1 MALPSRSYRLVSSPL
16 PGVAVVEI
24 TTARDAG
31 LYRVVR
37 RAADVIGFCRDGSDI
52 EYQADTWNR
61 VCTCLAGQHG
71 RVCKHT
77 LVGRSLEIRGIV

>member
-24 TTARDAG
+24 TTARDTG
-31 LYRVVR
+31 TYRVVR

-52 EYQADTWNR
+52 EYQADTWQNSCSR
-61 VCTCLAGQHG
+61 LAGQHG
-71 RVCKHT
+71 KVCKHT
-77 LVGRSLEIRGIV
+77 LVGRSLETRGII

>member
-24 TTARDAG
+24 TTARDTG
-31 LYRVVR
+31 TYRVVR
-37 RAADVIGFCRDGSDI
+37 RSADVIGFCRVGSDI

-71 RVCKHT
+71 RNCKHRDLSVVLT
-77 LVGRSLEIRGIV
+77 NKGIV